1 MQPPMLFPRAWA
13 YISQEAL
20 LAFRATSHAEFAS
33 KMDPLVI
40 DVQPIGLRV
49 DFHELRLN
57 LFRRIVVARRKPQLM
72 GDAEYMRIDSDALR
86 VSKRL
91 AHNHICRFAPHSRKL
106 LQIGHSTRH
115 FATKFGKHR
124 LRTRLQVLRFTAEKP
139 ERMNNRL
146 YVFNARRR
154 HGFRCTEASK

>member
-72 GDAEYMRIDSDALR
+72 GDAEYMRIDGDALR

-91 AHNHICRFAPHSRKL
+91 AHNAAMASGVPKRANNSGVTL
-106 LQIGHSTRH
+106 
-115 FATKFGKHR
+115 
-124 LRTRLQVLRFTAEKP
+124 FTA
-139 ERMNNRL
+139 
-146 YVFNARRR
+146 
-154 HGFRCTEASK
+154 ASVH

>member
-1 MQPPMLFPRAWA
+1 
-13 YISQEAL
+13 
-20 LAFRATSHAEFAS
+20 
-33 KMDPLVI
+33 MDPLVI

-49 DFHELRLN
+49 DFQELRLN

-72 GDAEYMRIDSDALR
+72 GDAEYMRIDGDALR

-91 AHNHICRFAPHSRKL
+91 ALTTFAVLRPTPGSFCKSAIVR
-106 LQIGHSTRH
+106 RH

-139 ERMNNRL
+139 ER
-146 YVFNARRR
+146 
-154 HGFRCTEASK
+154 